1 MVGVVVELGEIEP
14 GWAELVGAKAANLG
28 ALHRIEGVR
37 VPPGFC
43 VTAAGFQQVLAGE
56 PQLAQRIERLAALTP
71 GDGEAITAHSAAIRA
86 HLESVTIPVDLAAG
100 ITAALARLGH
110 TVPCAVRSSATA
122 EDLPTMSA
130 AGQLDTY
137 LNVTGPTAVLA
148 HVQRCWAS
156 LFTERAVR
164 YRLHHGVDQRA
175 VGVAVI
181 VQRLVVAQ
189 AAGVLFTADPVS
201 SNRAVVAIEAAFGLG
216 EAVVGGLVD
225 ADRFVVRG
233 GRVLART
240 VAAKEL
246 AVEPAPAGGTRRVP
260 LDAADRY
267 RPALGDDQA
276 VALAQ
281 LGRRIEAHLGAPQD
295 IEWCLAEDGFHIL
308 QSRPITTLFPVPA
321 TADDATHVYVSV
333 GHQQMMTDAL
343 TPLGLSLWKMIAMRP
358 LHDAG
363 GRLFVDVAAQLA
375 VPAARDALVA
385 AFGSA
390 DPLTA
395 EALRAVVARDD
406 LMAALPAPPDPP
418 APPGPPPGA
427 PAGPP
432 PIDDDAALV
441 DELIERTEASIAALR
456 CNLDG
461 AVGPALLDVL
471 RADTD
476 QVKRLIADPQSM
488 AAILGAMAASAWLN
502 DQLLAW
508 LGERNAA
515 DVLTRSVPGNVTSE
529 MGLALLDVADAIRP
543 YPQAVAVLA
552 EPGGEDLLGRLAAV
566 PGGTA
571 AVEAIDGFLERYGM
585 RGVGEIDIGRPRW
598 AEQPSTLA
606 APLLGNVRTFAAGE
620 GRRRFERGRR
630 EALAKQAD
638 LVERLRALPDGDAK
652 AAETERMIARVR
664 ALAGYREFPK
674 YGIVRRLFLYKQALL
689 AEAGRLVDAGALDE
703 PDDLFFL
710 TFEEVGAAVRSGSAD
725 RALIARRRRELLAQQ
740 ALTPPRVM
748 TSDGE
753 VIAAA
758 YRRDD
763 VPNGALPGLGVS
775 AGVVEGRARVISDVA
790 GAELA
795 PGDILVT
802 RFTDPSWSPL
812 FVAATALVTEVG
824 GLMTHGAVIARE
836 YGLPAVVGVQGA
848 TRLIDDGRRIRVN
861 GTEGYVE
868 LLP

>member
-43 VTAAGFQQVLAGE
+43 VTAAGFRQVLAGE

-86 HLESVTIPVDLAAG
+86 HLESVTIPADLAAG

-260 LDAADRY
+260 ST
-267 RPALGDDQA
+267 PPTGT
-276 VALAQ
+276 
-281 LGRRIEAHLGAPQD
+281 GRRWATTRPWRWRSSAGGSRPTSAPQD

-358 LHDAG
+358 MHDAG

-418 APPGPPPGA
+418 APPAPPGA

-441 DELIERTEASIAALR
+441 DS
-456 CNLDG
+456 
-461 AVGPALLDVL
+461 
-471 RADTD
+471 
-476 QVKRLIADPQSM
+476 
-488 AAILGAMAASAWLN
+488 
-502 DQLLAW
+502 
-508 LGERNAA
+508 
-515 DVLTRSVPGNVTSE
+515 
-529 MGLALLDVADAIRP
+529 
-543 YPQAVAVLA
+543 
-552 EPGGEDLLGRLAAV
+552 
-566 PGGTA
+566 
-571 AVEAIDGFLERYGM
+571 
-585 RGVGEIDIGRPRW
+585 
-598 AEQPSTLA
+598 
-606 APLLGNVRTFAAGE
+606 
-620 GRRRFERGRR
+620 
-630 EALAKQAD
+630 
-638 LVERLRALPDGDAK
+638 
-652 AAETERMIARVR
+652 
-664 ALAGYREFPK
+664 
-674 YGIVRRLFLYKQALL
+674 
-689 AEAGRLVDAGALDE
+689 
-703 PDDLFFL
+703 
-710 TFEEVGAAVRSGSAD
+710 
-725 RALIARRRRELLAQQ
+725 
-740 ALTPPRVM
+740 
-748 TSDGE
+748 
-753 VIAAA
+753 
-758 YRRDD
+758 
-763 VPNGALPGLGVS
+763 
-775 AGVVEGRARVISDVA
+775 
-790 GAELA
+790 
-795 PGDILVT
+795 
-802 RFTDPSWSPL
+802 
-812 FVAATALVTEVG
+812 
-824 GLMTHGAVIARE
+824 
-836 YGLPAVVGVQGA
+836 
-848 TRLIDDGRRIRVN
+848 
-861 GTEGYVE
+861 
-868 LLP
+868 